1 MGKTTATRL
10 IKAPVDKVFK
20 AISDVKT
27 FEETNPNIVRIE
39 LLSDQSSGIGT
50 KFRET
55 RSMNGREATTELE
68 FTEYVENEHVR
79 IVSDAGGTIWD
90 TLMKLTSEGE
100 ITRLDMEMDARP
112 YKLMSKIVNPLIS
125 GMVNKAVQE
134 DMDGLK
140 ERLES

>member
-1 MGKTTATRL
+1 MGKTTATRH
-10 IKAPVDKVFK
+10 ITAPVEKVFQ
-20 AISDVKT
+20 AISDVST
-27 FEETNPNIVRIE
+27 FAQTNPNIVNIE
-39 LLSDQSSGIGT
+39 MLSTQTSGVGT
-50 KFRET
+50 RFRET

-90 TLMKLTSEGE
+90 TLMKLTPEGE
-100 ITRLDMEMDARP
+100 TTRLDMQMDARP
-112 YKLMSKIVNPLIS
+112 YKLMSKIVTPLIS

-140 ERLES
+140 ERLEM

>member
-27 FEETNPNIVRIE
+27 FEETNPNIVKIE
-39 LLSDQSSGIGT
+39 LLSDQSSGVGT

-55 RSMNGREATTELE
+55 RNMNGREATTELE
-68 FTEYVENEHVR
+68 FTEYAENEHVR

-90 TLMKLTSEGE
+90 TVMKLTPEGE
-100 ITRLDMEMDARP
+100 ITRLDMQMDARP
-112 YKLMSKIVNPLIS
+112 YKLMSKIINPLIS

-140 ERLES
+140 ERLEA